1 MTASDVDRPIVL
13 LVQLFVHPGRVAEF
27 HRFETEAA
35 RIMRRHG
42 GRIERVIRP
51 TGPAAAGPLPHEVH
65 LVSFESAAGF
75 EAYRADPEL
84 KALGAL
90 RESAIARTDV
100 LVGVDGELYPGEA
113 GPSR

>member
-1 MTASDVDRPIVL
+1 MTSTDDDRAIVL
-13 LVQLFVHPGRVAEF
+13 VVSLFVHPGRETEL

-51 TGPAAAGPLPHEVH
+51 TGPAPEGSRPHEIHV
-65 LVSFESAAGF
+65 VTFASAAAF
-75 EAYRADPEL
+75 EAYRADPEIR
-84 KALGAL
+84 ALGPL

-100 LVGVDGELYPGEA
+100 TMGVEVEPYGA
-113 GPSR
+113 GAS